1 MCQNSIQLP
10 SSSTSSTQKTAP
22 ARSSTRR
29 GLAGCLA
36 AAAAALALSLTG
48 AASAQQEGVIKQ
60 TNAQKTKIYVNGG
73 TAQFTIVGKPGD
85 QCFGQLPGGGLFFA
99 GTLSNLRYSSWA
111 TSWSPAPNGK
121 FSVKFRF
128 LGVPGSVHGGF
139 VIVKR
144 NGAIIDKDV
153 VIVN

>member
-29 GLAGCLA
+29 GLAGCLV

-48 AASAQQEGVIKQ
+48 AASAQEGVVKQ
-60 TNAQKTKIYVNGG
+60 TNAQKTKIFVNGG

-99 GTLSNLRYSSWA
+99 GTLSNLRYSTWA
-111 TSWSPAPNGK
+111 QNWSPAPNGK
-121 FSVKFRF
+121 FAVTFRF
-128 LGVPGSVHGGF
+128 LDVPGFVHGGF
-139 VIVKR
+139 VVVKR

>member
-48 AASAQQEGVIKQ
+48 AASAQEGVIKQ
-60 TNAQKTKIYVNGG
+60 TNAQKTSIRVNGG
-73 TAQFTIVGKPGD
+73 TAQFTIVGQPGD

-99 GTLSNLRYSSWA
+99 GTLSNLRFSSWA

-128 LGVPGSVHGGF
+128 VGVPGSVHGGF